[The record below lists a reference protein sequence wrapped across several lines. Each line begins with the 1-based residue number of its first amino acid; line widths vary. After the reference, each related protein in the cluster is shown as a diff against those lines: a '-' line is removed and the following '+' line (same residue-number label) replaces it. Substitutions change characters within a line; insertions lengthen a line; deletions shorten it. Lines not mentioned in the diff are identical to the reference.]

1 MSQES
6 TSENHASRT
15 GSSGENP
22 ASIISAPSYQIYPP
36 EEFDFSKPNEWPKWI
51 KRFERFRSA
60 SGLNKS
66 DSESQVN
73 TLLYTMGSKSDDI
86 MPTFGLSAEDA
97 AKYDVVKDKFDKHFV
112 KRRNVIYE
120 RAKFNRRKQESGESV
135 DTFITDLYGLAEHCQ
150 FGTLHDEMIR
160 DRIVVGLLDQKLSEK
175 LQLDSELTLEKAI
188 NSTRECE
195 AVKKQQPVVRGISD
209 PAITKTENIDMLCKN
224 RKQKPKKSHQEQN
237 KFQKKSREE
246 NSSRCGRC
254 GRSPMHT
261 RTQCP
266 ASSATCRKCSKKGHY
281 EAVCRSNKV
290 NVVNDDD
297 ESCFLDVVSLG
308 EIDGRNVNPWQVK
321 ATVSGV
327 ATEFKLDTGADVS
340 VIPDTVF
347 KKLKCQLSDTNRTLT
362 GPSQQKLDVM
372 GNLKHLLKS
381 MERRLIKKSL

>member
-6 TSENHASRT
+6 TSENHASTT

-22 ASIISAPSYQIYPP
+22 ASIISAPSYQISPP

-73 TLLYTMGSKSDDI
+73 TLLYTMGSNSDDI

-150 FGTLHDEMIR
+150 FGTLHDEIIR

-188 NSTRECE
+188 NSIRQCE

-209 PAITKTENIDMLCKN
+209 PAITKTINKS
-224 RKQKPKKSHQEQN
+224 QKRAIKSKIN
-237 KFQKKSREE
+237 
-246 NSSRCGRC
+246 
-254 GRSPMHT
+254 
-261 RTQCP
+261 
-266 ASSATCRKCSKKGHY
+266 
-281 EAVCRSNKV
+281 
-290 NVVNDDD
+290 
-297 ESCFLDVVSLG
+297 
-308 EIDGRNVNPWQVK
+308 
-321 ATVSGV
+321 
-327 ATEFKLDTGADVS
+327 
-340 VIPDTVF
+340 F
-347 KKLKCQLSDTNRTLT
+347 KKNPEKKTLH
-362 GPSQQKLDVM
+362 DVAVAVEAPCIHVHSA
-372 GNLKHLLKS
+372 LQVVLLVENVQRKGITRLYVEVIKS
-381 MERRLIKKSL
+381 M

>member
-6 TSENHASRT
+6 TSENHASTT

-22 ASIISAPSYQIYPP
+22 ASIISAPSYQISPP

-135 DTFITDLYGLAEHCQ
+135 DTFITDFYGLAEHCQ

-188 NSTRECE
+188 NSTR
-195 AVKKQQPVVRGISD
+195 Q
-209 PAITKTENIDMLCKN
+209 
-224 RKQKPKKSHQEQN
+224 
-237 KFQKKSREE
+237 
-246 NSSRCGRC
+246 
-254 GRSPMHT
+254 
-261 RTQCP
+261 
-266 ASSATCRKCSKKGHY
+266 
-281 EAVCRSNKV
+281 
-290 NVVNDDD
+290 
-297 ESCFLDVVSLG
+297 
-308 EIDGRNVNPWQVK
+308 
-321 ATVSGV
+321 
-327 ATEFKLDTGADVS
+327 
-340 VIPDTVF
+340 
-347 KKLKCQLSDTNRTLT
+347 
-362 GPSQQKLDVM
+362 
-372 GNLKHLLKS
+372 
-381 MERRLIKKSL
+381 